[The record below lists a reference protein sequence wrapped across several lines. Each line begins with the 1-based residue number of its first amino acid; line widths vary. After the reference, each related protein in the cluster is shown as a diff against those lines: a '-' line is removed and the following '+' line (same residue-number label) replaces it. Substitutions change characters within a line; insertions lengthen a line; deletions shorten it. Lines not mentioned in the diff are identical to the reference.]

1 VAKAVEGGSLAPLE
15 RLVRLLSVLWAAG
28 REGVPGLDLL
38 AVGAYGSA
46 GLDDR
51 RRQFHRDLAHLNALG
66 YDIRN
71 LSPEGTD
78 GRYRLVARDN
88 RLRVELTPEQQVELV
103 RAAQVAGQPELADRV
118 GLGVSFSST
127 ADQVR
132 VQRPTAD
139 QALDAVLRA
148 AARGC
153 LVRFTYKGRDRVV
166 HPHVV
171 RSGPSGWY
179 LAGREDTSTDAK
191 VFVVDRMS
199 DVRIDQPGTAEPV
212 AAQERRSLDPLGW
225 EVDPP
230 VEAVVETTPEHR
242 QQVERALGA
251 TVADSP
257 GDPTVLRVRVTHRA
271 AFRHRLY
278 ELGTRVRL
286 RGPADLRRELLDE
299 LAEVA
304 GSGRPAS
311 GER

>member
-1 VAKAVEGGSLAPLE
+1 VAKAAESGSLAPLE

-28 REGVPGLDLL
+28 REGVPGPDLL
-38 AVGAYGSA
+38 AVGAYGAA

-71 LSPEGTD
+71 VRPEGTD

-118 GLGVSFSST
+118 GLGVSFSSA

-132 VQRPTAD
+132 VKRPTAD

-148 AARGC
+148 AARRC
-153 LVRFTYKGRDRVV
+153 LVRFTYKGRVRVV

-179 LAGREDTSTDAK
+179 LAGREDTSADAK

-199 DVRIDQPGTAEPV
+199 DVRIDQPGTADPV

-251 TVADSP
+251 TAVDSP
-257 GDPTVLRVRVTHRA
+257 GDPTLLRVRVTHRA

-286 RGPADLRRELLDE
+286 RGPAGLRRELLDE

-304 GSGRPAS
+304 GTEQPAT